1 MTNKIISTIALCQK
15 SGNLVSG
22 EQNCEKSIRSKEANL
37 IIVANDASDN
47 TKKKFT
53 NSSKYYHIPLYLFL
67 TKEKL
72 GMITGKA
79 VRSVLVVKNKDFSNT
94 LVELF
99 ENIVKNN

>member
-1 MTNKIISTIALCQK
+1 MTDKIISTIALCQK

-22 EQNCEKSIRSKEANL
+22 EQNCEKAIRSKEAKL

-53 NSSKYYHIPLYLFL
+53 NSSKYYQIPLYLFL
-67 TKEKL
+67 TKEEL

-79 VRSVLVVKNKDFSNT
+79 VRSVLVVKNEDFSNA
-94 LVELF
+94 LMKLF
-99 ENIVKNN
+99 ENVV